1 MKIKGSNVKKAFA
14 ALSIFLLALAAS
26 LTYSLM
32 SGHSTSAKSA
42 YSPST
47 ASAAPAAS
55 SSAMVAAQTT
65 TTGVVFPRTPIYALN
80 ADNVISVLVPGT
92 TSFVRLVRV
101 TQANGNLIGIDFR
114 PGDGKNTALYALTD
128 TGTLYT
134 VNLTATGL
142 GNVTQVSNMTPRFPS
157 GVQSLFDFNPVVNA
171 IRLIGSDRLNYAV
184 VSNGGNL
191 NTTAVQTAL
200 SYDPND
206 VNKGAT
212 PHVSAGAYDS
222 NVVGAT
228 ATRFYAIDYDL
239 DTFLTIQPPA
249 AGGSSATGGGVLQ
262 TLGPLVNS
270 SGQRVNVSSTADFD
284 ILTTANGRNNLVGV
298 SGRTFFTID
307 LSLINPAVAAGTVRN
322 IVTQG
327 ITMNDDGNL
336 WVDVAAAPV
345 IYQAEAGTQGGGNI
359 LESTNAGF
367 IGTGYVNFT
376 DNAPNGFTEIQV
388 NQNGTQ
394 TLIFR
399 YANGGAVNRPC
410 NITVNGTSVGTVSF
424 PPTGAFTTYN
434 TVTLPVNLGAGGG
447 FRALRITSTT
457 PAGGPNLDQISL
469 Q

>member
-1 MKIKGSNVKKAFA
+1 V
-14 ALSIFLLALAAS
+14 
-26 LTYSLM
+26 
-32 SGHSTSAKSA
+32 
-42 YSPST
+42 
-47 ASAAPAAS
+47 
-55 SSAMVAAQTT
+55 
-65 TTGVVFPRTPIYALN
+65 
-80 ADNVISVLVPGT
+80 
-92 TSFVRLVRV
+92 
-101 TQANGNLIGIDFR
+101 
-114 PGDGKNTALYALTD
+114 GDGNNNSLYAVTD
-128 TGTLYT
+128 TGKLYT
-134 VNLTATGL
+134 IGLTAATL
-142 GNVTQVSNMTPRFPS
+142 GRATLVSAMNPRFPS
-157 GVQSLFDFNPVVNA
+157 GYQSLMDFNPVVNA
-171 IRLIGSDRLNYAV
+171 IRLIGSDGLNYAV
-184 VSNGGNL
+184 VSSGGNL
-191 NTTAVQTAL
+191 NTTAVQTSLTYNA
-200 SYDPND
+200 ND
-206 VNKGAT
+206 VNKGAS
-212 PHVSAGAYDS
+212 PKVSAGSY
-222 NVVGAT
+222 NNNFIGAA
-228 ATRFYAIDYDL
+228 ATIFYAIDNNL
-239 DTFLTIQPPA
+239 DTLVTIDPPA
-249 AGGSSATGGGVLQ
+249 TGGSSATGGGVLQ